1 MRHRALPVAIAAL
14 AFVVALLW
22 TAGEAWSERRLPVA
36 APLVI
41 TQAFEVRADTLRR
54 NETLSHLFARHDIE
68 GPELLSLLDAADGI
82 NPRRMPAGQVFEFRY
97 AVYEAHPNRVTIR
110 LGDERVL
117 TLRRDT
123 GRTWRGESDAIVWSV
138 ELRRVEGVIRSSL
151 YEALDE
157 YIPDSVLSPNQRPL
171 LLWDLAD
178 GVFGWVID
186 FTRDNYEGDRFVVLY
201 ERLTSGLGDVR
212 YGRVVAARIEV
223 RGDPHAAYVMTDAQ
237 GRNQYYDADAR
248 SLKRAFKLYP
258 VPSFRY
264 ISSGFSRRRFH
275 PVLKT
280 HRAHLGVDYA
290 AAPGTPIVA
299 TGDGTVS
306 RAGRWGGYGIM
317 VSVRHPKDIETRYA
331 HMSRI
336 RSGIRPGVRV
346 QQGQIIG
353 YVGMTG
359 LANAPHVHYEFL
371 KNGAQRDPRSAGV
384 FGEGEPVPQDRRAE
398 FESLRAYYELLFLPR
413 PAESIAAG
421 TD

>member
-1 MRHRALPVAIAAL
+1 MRHRALPIAIAAL
-14 AFVVALLW
+14 AFVVALGW
-22 TAGEAWSERRLPVA
+22 TAGEAWSERRIPVA
-36 APLVI
+36 EPIVVSR
-41 TQAFEVRADTLRR
+41 AFVMRADTLRR

-68 GPELLSLLDAADGI
+68 GPELVSLLDAADGV

-97 AVYEAHPNRVTIR
+97 AVGEAQPDRVTIR
-110 LGDERVL
+110 LGDDRL
-117 TLRRDT
+117 LALQRDT
-123 GRTWRGESDAIVWSV
+123 GRMWRGESDAIVWSV
-138 ELRRVEGVIRSSL
+138 ELRRVEGMIRSSL

-157 YIPDSVLSPNQRPL
+157 NIPDSVLPPSQRPL

-186 FTRDNYEGDRFVVLY
+186 FTRDNYEGDYFVVLY

-212 YGRVVAARIEV
+212 YGRVVAARVES
-223 RGDPHAAYVMTDAQ
+223 RGVPHDAYVMTDGR
-237 GRNQYYDADAR
+237 GRNHYYDAAGR

-258 VPSFRY
+258 VPSFKY
-264 ISSGFSRRRFH
+264 ISSGFAGRRFH

-280 HRAHLGVDYA
+280 NRAHLGVDYA
-290 AAPGTPIVA
+290 AATGTPIVA

-306 RAGRWGGYGIM
+306 RAGRWGSYGVM
-317 VSVRHPKDIETRYA
+317 VAVRHSKDIETRYA

-336 RSGIRPGVRV
+336 RSGMRPGVRV
-346 QQGQIIG
+346 EQGQIVG

-371 KNGAQRDPRSAGV
+371 KNGVHRDPRAAGE

-398 FESLRAYYELLFLPR
+398 FESLRSYYELLLVPR
-413 PAESIAAG
+413 PTESVAAG

>member
-1 MRHRALPVAIAAL
+1 
-14 AFVVALLW
+14 
-22 TAGEAWSERRLPVA
+22 
-36 APLVI
+36 
-41 TQAFEVRADTLRR
+41 
-54 NETLSHLFARHDIE
+54 
-68 GPELLSLLDAADGI
+68 
-82 NPRRMPAGQVFEFRY
+82 
-97 AVYEAHPNRVTIR
+97 
-110 LGDERVL
+110 
-117 TLRRDT
+117 
-123 GRTWRGESDAIVWSV
+123 
-138 ELRRVEGVIRSSL
+138 VIRSSL

-157 YIPDSVLSPNQRPL
+157 YIPDSVLAPNQRPL

-186 FTRDNYEGDRFVVLY
+186 FTRDNYEGDHFVVLY

-212 YGRVVAARIEV
+212 YGRVVAARIES
-223 RGDPHAAYVMTDAQ
+223 RGNPHAAYVMTDGQ

-280 HRAHLGVDYA
+280 HRAHLGVDYSA
-290 AAPGTPIVA
+290 RTGTPIVA
-299 TGDGTVS
+299 TGDGAVS
-306 RAGRWGGYGIM
+306 RAGRWGGYGVM
-317 VSVRHPKDIETRYA
+317 VAIRHPKDIETRYA
-331 HMSRI
+331 HMSRV

-359 LANAPHVHYEFL
+359 LANAPHVHYEFI
-371 KNGAQRDPRSAGV
+371 KNGAQRDPRSAGD

>member
-1 MRHRALPVAIAAL
+1 MRRRALPVAIAAL

-22 TAGEAWSERRLPVA
+22 TAGEAWSGRRLPVA
-36 APLVI
+36 APLVV

-82 NPRRMPAGQVFEFRY
+82 NPRRVPAGQVFEFRY
-97 AVYEAHPNRVTIR
+97 AVYEARPNRVMIR

-157 YIPDSVLSPNQRPL
+157 YIPDSVLPPNQRPL

-186 FTRDNYEGDRFVVLY
+186 FTRDNYEGDHFVVLY

-264 ISSGFSRRRFH
+264 ISSGFSRRRLH

-306 RAGRWGGYGIM
+306 RTGRWGGYGIM

-336 RSGIRPGVRV
+336 RSGIRPGVYV

-371 KNGAQRDPRSAGV
+371 KNGAQRDPRSAGKS
-384 FGEGEPVPQDRRAE
+384 GEGEPVPQDRRAE

>member
-1 MRHRALPVAIAAL
+1 MRHRALPIAIAAL
-14 AFVVALLW
+14 AFVVALVW
-22 TAGEAWSERRLPVA
+22 TAGEAWSERRIPVA
-36 APLVI
+36 QPIVVSK
-41 TQAFEVRADTLRR
+41 AFVMRADTLRR
-54 NETLSHLFARHDIE
+54 NETLSHLFSRHRIE
-68 GPELLSLLDAADGI
+68 GTELVSLLDAADGL

-97 AVYEAHPNRVTIR
+97 AVGQARPNRVTIR
-110 LGDERVL
+110 LGDDRLL
-117 TLRRDT
+117 TLHADT

-151 YEALDE
+151 YDALNE
-157 YIPDSVLSPNQRPL
+157 NIPDSVLPPSQRPL

-186 FTRDNYEGDRFVVLY
+186 FTRDNYEGDDFVVLY
-201 ERLTSGLGDVR
+201 ERLKSGLGDVR
-212 YGRVVAARIEV
+212 YGRVVAARIES
-223 RGDPHAAYVMTDAQ
+223 RGQPHDAYVMTDDQ
-237 GRNQYYDADAR
+237 GRNHYYDAVGR

-258 VPSFRY
+258 VPSFKY
-264 ISSGFSRRRFH
+264 ISSGFSGRRFH

-290 AAPGTPIVA
+290 ATTGTPVVA

-306 RAGRWGGYGIM
+306 RAGRWGGYGVI
-317 VSVRHPKDIETRYA
+317 VAVRHTKDIETRYA

-346 QQGQIIG
+346 QQGQVIG

-371 KNGAQRDPRSAGV
+371 KNGAHRDPRSAGE
-384 FGEGEPVPQDRRAE
+384 FGEGEPVPRDRRGE
-398 FESLRAYYELLFLPR
+398 YESLRSYYELLLVPR
-413 PAESIAAG
+413 STESVAAG
-421 TD
+421 ND

>member
-1 MRHRALPVAIAAL
+1 MRHRALPIAIAAI
-14 AFVVALLW
+14 AFVVALVW
-22 TAGEAWSERRLPVA
+22 TAAEARSERRLPVA
-36 APLVI
+36 APLVV

-54 NETLSHLFARHDIE
+54 NETLSHLFARHAIE
-68 GPELLSLLDAADGI
+68 GPELLSLLEAADGI
-82 NPRRMPAGQVFEFRY
+82 NPRRMAAGQVFQFRY
-97 AVYEAHPNRVTIR
+97 AVNEAHPNRVMIR

-123 GRTWRGESDAIVWSV
+123 GRMWRGESDAIVWSV

-157 YIPDSVLSPNQRPL
+157 YIPDSVLPPNQRPL

-186 FTRDNYEGDRFVVLY
+186 FTRDNYEGDDFVVLY

-212 YGRVVAARIEV
+212 YGRVVAARIES
-223 RGDPHAAYVMTDAQ
+223 RGNPHTAYVMTDGQ
-237 GRNQYYDADAR
+237 GRNQYYDANGR

-290 AAPGTPIVA
+290 AVTGTPIVA

-306 RAGRWGGYGIM
+306 RAGRWGGYGIT

-371 KNGAQRDPRSAGV
+371 KNGAQRDPRSAGE
-384 FGEGEPVPQDRRAE
+384 FGEGEPVPPDRRGE
-398 FESLRAYYELLFLPR
+398 FESLQAYYELLFLPR